1 MFAITS
7 QMPAAN
13 RVAEKLTR
21 GDCARCGLREPAWIV
36 LDEYNICIMPALHD
50 FVSLDPV
57 GKLSSGYLKIVAA
70 KARDAIKSGR
80 ARGVL
85 RN

>member
-7 QMPAAN
+7 RTPAAD
-13 RVAEKLTR
+13 RVAERLTSS
-21 GDCARCGLREPAWIV
+21 DCSRCGLREPAWIV
-36 LDEYNICIMPALHD
+36 LDEYNICVQPALHD
-50 FVSLDPV
+50 FISLDPL
-57 GKLSSGYLKIVAA
+57 GKLSSGYLKQVSA
-70 KARDAIKSGR
+70 KAREAIKSGR